1 MNKQEI
7 HERINS
13 CSSIIPDLFKI
24 VEMIDQNG
32 ITDSAAKYTI
42 LGLIRVYNSRF
53 AELNRAL
60 KDKND
65 GPN

>member
-1 MNKQEI
+1 MNKDI
-7 HERINS
+7 RERVNN
-13 CSSIIPDLFKI
+13 CSSIIPDLFKL
-24 VEMIDQNG
+24 VELIDQAG
-32 ITDSAAKYTI
+32 ITDSAAKSTI

-60 KDKND
+60 KDEND

>member
-1 MNKQEI
+1 MNKDI
-7 HERINS
+7 RERVNN
-13 CSSIIPDLFKI
+13 CSSIIPDLFKL
-24 VEMIDQNG
+24 VELIDQAG

-53 AELNRAL
+53 AELNRSL
-60 KDKND
+60 TDEND